1 MAEAKTARITVKD
14 KEIDLPVLTPT
25 VGPECVDI
33 RKLYGQGGVF
43 TFDPGYGATAS
54 CESKI
59 TYIDGDAGVLMYRGY
74 PIEELAKSSTF
85 LEVAYLLIYGELP
98 DRESFERME
107 RRISRHRLLH
117 EDFRGFFTSFPSSG
131 HPMAIL
137 QAGIAGLATYYE
149 DTLDPHDPYERE
161 LATVLLLWQAKRAG
175 VARTV
180 PAAVDEGWRHGTVH
194 YSDDSLRYYR
204 LTSLKPGP
212 NVTFARQGMEISGRR
227 APEGTETDILDGMLI
242 LQVQTAG
249 RAEDDYELAMGPG
262 AVTAFQSWLE
272 SRQSA
277 RSQRR
282 RSA

>member
-1 MAEAKTARITVKD
+1 MKLGCAYGNQTCP
-14 KEIDLPVLTPT
+14 LFY
-25 VGPECVDI
+25 I
-33 RKLYGQGGVF
+33 RQF
-43 TFDPGYGATAS
+43 QH
-54 CESKI
+54 
-59 TYIDGDAGVLMYRGY
+59 
-74 PIEELAKSSTF
+74 
-85 LEVAYLLIYGELP
+85 LL
-98 DRESFERME
+98 
-107 RRISRHRLLH
+107 
-117 EDFRGFFTSFPSSG
+117 
-131 HPMAIL
+131 
-137 QAGIAGLATYYE
+137 
-149 DTLDPHDPYERE
+149 
-161 LATVLLLWQAKRAG
+161 
-175 VARTV
+175 RTV
-180 PAAVDEGWRHGTVH
+180 PAGVDQGWRHGTVH

-282 RSA
+282 GRRRHCATGRRAGR

>member
-1 MAEAKTARITVKD
+1 MSLAVVMLSVLLAVALLLGGFLALR
-14 KEIDLPVLTPT
+14 LAQLRRAGPPVL
-25 VGPECVDI
+25 
-33 RKLYGQGGVF
+33 L
-43 TFDPGYGATAS
+43 
-54 CESKI
+54 
-59 TYIDGDAGVLMYRGY
+59 
-74 PIEELAKSSTF
+74 
-85 LEVAYLLIYGELP
+85 
-98 DRESFERME
+98 
-107 RRISRHRLLH
+107 
-117 EDFRGFFTSFPSSG
+117 
-131 HPMAIL
+131 
-137 QAGIAGLATYYE
+137 
-149 DTLDPHDPYERE
+149 
-161 LATVLLLWQAKRAG
+161 
-175 VARTV
+175 RTV
-180 PAAVDEGWRHGTVH
+180 PAGVDQGWRHGTVH

>member
-1 MAEAKTARITVKD
+1 MSLAVVMLSLLLAVALLLCGFLALRLAQLRRAGT
-14 KEIDLPVLTPT
+14 PVL
-25 VGPECVDI
+25 
-33 RKLYGQGGVF
+33 L
-43 TFDPGYGATAS
+43 
-54 CESKI
+54 
-59 TYIDGDAGVLMYRGY
+59 
-74 PIEELAKSSTF
+74 
-85 LEVAYLLIYGELP
+85 
-98 DRESFERME
+98 
-107 RRISRHRLLH
+107 
-117 EDFRGFFTSFPSSG
+117 
-131 HPMAIL
+131 
-137 QAGIAGLATYYE
+137 
-149 DTLDPHDPYERE
+149 
-161 LATVLLLWQAKRAG
+161 
-175 VARTV
+175 RTV
-180 PAAVDEGWRHGTVH
+180 PAGVDQGWRHGTVH

>member
-1 MAEAKTARITVKD
+1 MSPAVVMLSVLLAVALLLCGFLALRLAQLRRAGT
-14 KEIDLPVLTPT
+14 PVL
-25 VGPECVDI
+25 
-33 RKLYGQGGVF
+33 L
-43 TFDPGYGATAS
+43 
-54 CESKI
+54 
-59 TYIDGDAGVLMYRGY
+59 
-74 PIEELAKSSTF
+74 
-85 LEVAYLLIYGELP
+85 
-98 DRESFERME
+98 
-107 RRISRHRLLH
+107 
-117 EDFRGFFTSFPSSG
+117 
-131 HPMAIL
+131 
-137 QAGIAGLATYYE
+137 
-149 DTLDPHDPYERE
+149 
-161 LATVLLLWQAKRAG
+161 
-175 VARTV
+175 RTV
-180 PAAVDEGWRHGTVH
+180 PAGVDQGWRHGTVH

>member
-1 MAEAKTARITVKD
+1 MSLAFVMLSVLLAVALLLCGFLALRLAQLRRAGT
-14 KEIDLPVLTPT
+14 PVL
-25 VGPECVDI
+25 
-33 RKLYGQGGVF
+33 L
-43 TFDPGYGATAS
+43 
-54 CESKI
+54 
-59 TYIDGDAGVLMYRGY
+59 
-74 PIEELAKSSTF
+74 
-85 LEVAYLLIYGELP
+85 
-98 DRESFERME
+98 
-107 RRISRHRLLH
+107 
-117 EDFRGFFTSFPSSG
+117 
-131 HPMAIL
+131 
-137 QAGIAGLATYYE
+137 
-149 DTLDPHDPYERE
+149 
-161 LATVLLLWQAKRAG
+161 
-175 VARTV
+175 RTV
-180 PAAVDEGWRHGTVH
+180 PAGVDQGWRHGTVH

>member
-1 MAEAKTARITVKD
+1 MSLAVVMLSVLLAVALLLCGFLALRLAQLRRAGT
-14 KEIDLPVLTPT
+14 PVL
-25 VGPECVDI
+25 
-33 RKLYGQGGVF
+33 L
-43 TFDPGYGATAS
+43 
-54 CESKI
+54 
-59 TYIDGDAGVLMYRGY
+59 
-74 PIEELAKSSTF
+74 
-85 LEVAYLLIYGELP
+85 
-98 DRESFERME
+98 
-107 RRISRHRLLH
+107 
-117 EDFRGFFTSFPSSG
+117 
-131 HPMAIL
+131 
-137 QAGIAGLATYYE
+137 
-149 DTLDPHDPYERE
+149 
-161 LATVLLLWQAKRAG
+161 
-175 VARTV
+175 RTV
-180 PAAVDEGWRHGTVH
+180 PAGVDQGWRNGTVH

>member
-1 MAEAKTARITVKD
+1 MSLAFVMLSVLLAVALLLCGFLALRLAQLRRAGT
-14 KEIDLPVLTPT
+14 PVL
-25 VGPECVDI
+25 
-33 RKLYGQGGVF
+33 L
-43 TFDPGYGATAS
+43 
-54 CESKI
+54 
-59 TYIDGDAGVLMYRGY
+59 
-74 PIEELAKSSTF
+74 
-85 LEVAYLLIYGELP
+85 
-98 DRESFERME
+98 
-107 RRISRHRLLH
+107 
-117 EDFRGFFTSFPSSG
+117 
-131 HPMAIL
+131 
-137 QAGIAGLATYYE
+137 
-149 DTLDPHDPYERE
+149 
-161 LATVLLLWQAKRAG
+161 
-175 VARTV
+175 RTV
-180 PAAVDEGWRHGTVH
+180 PAGVYQGWRHGTVH